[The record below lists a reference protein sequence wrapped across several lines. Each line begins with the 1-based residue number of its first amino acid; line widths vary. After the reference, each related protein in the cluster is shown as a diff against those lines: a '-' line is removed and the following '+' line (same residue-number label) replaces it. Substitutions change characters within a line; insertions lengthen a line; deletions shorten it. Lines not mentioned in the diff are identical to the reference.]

1 MQALLKQLLQHIV
14 RHGNLEVTMPDGVV
28 CAFGDG
34 TGPPAG
40 FSVRDTATSLHLV
53 IDPDLHFGEA
63 YMDGAVN
70 VTRGTI
76 HDVLRLLFENVETV
90 KSSLP
95 LDLPYAIRRR
105 IKHLQQANPVGKAR
119 ENVAHHYDLS
129 GALYDIF
136 LDEDRQ
142 YSCAYFE
149 AQGQTLETAQLAK
162 KRHLA
167 AKLMIEPGMRVLD
180 IGSGWGGLGLYL
192 AQVCGAQVT
201 GVTLSEE
208 QYRLSNERA
217 ARRGLG
223 DKARFLLKDY
233 RELDGEF
240 DRIVSVGMFE
250 HVGVRHYGEMFA
262 KVRALLHHDGIFVLH
277 SIGRANGPG
286 ATSAWIRKYIFPG
299 GYAPALSEVMP
310 QVEKSGLYTTDVEI
324 LRLHYARTLAE
335 WRKRFA
341 ARRDEVVAL
350 YDERFARMWEFY
362 LSSSELSFR
371 HLGLHN
377 FQLQATRHQQAL
389 PFTRDYI
396 AREETRLKR
405 LEQQRM
411 PARKRAPRRSPGE
424 SVHYPQLSKQ

>member
-14 RHGNLEVTMPDGVV
+14 RHGDLEVTMPDGSV
-28 CAFGDG
+28 CVFGDG
-34 TGPPAG
+34 SGTRVG
-40 FSVRDTATSLHLV
+40 FSVRDTATTLQLV
-53 IDPDLHFGEA
+53 LDPDLHFGEA
-63 YMDGAVN
+63 YMEGAVN

-76 HDVLRLLFENVETV
+76 HDVLRLLFENVENVTAPL
-90 KSSLP
+90 S

-119 ENVAHHYDLS
+119 QNVAHHYDLS

-149 AQGQTLETAQLAK
+149 GQGQTLESAQLAK

-167 AKLMIEPGMRVLD
+167 AKLMIEPGMKVLD

-192 AQVCGAQVT
+192 AQVTGAQVT

-217 ARRGLG
+217 ARRGLQ
-223 DKARFLLKDY
+223 DKVQFLLKDY

-250 HVGVRHYGEMFA
+250 HVGVRHYGEMFT
-262 KVRALLHHDGIFVLH
+262 KVRSLLQRDGIFLLH
-277 SIGRANGPG
+277 SIGRSNGPG

-310 QVEKSGLYTTDVEI
+310 EVEKAGLYTTDVEI

-371 HLGLHN
+371 HLGLNN
-377 FQLQATRHQQAL
+377 FQLQAARHQEAL

-396 AREETRLKR
+396 AREEERLKK
-405 LEQQRM
+405 LEQQRI
-411 PARKRAPRRSPGE
+411 PARKRAPRRAPGE

>member
-1 MQALLKQLLQHIV
+1 MQALFKQLLQHVV
-14 RHGNLEVTMPDGVV
+14 RHGNLEVTMPGGEV
-28 CAFGDG
+28 CSFGDG
-34 TGPPAG
+34 TGKRVG
-40 FSVRDTATSLHLV
+40 FSVADRATALQLV

-63 YMDGAVN
+63 YMDGALN
-70 VTRGTI
+70 VTHGTI
-76 HDVLRLLFENVETV
+76 HDVLRLLFENVETAQ
-90 KSSLP
+90 SSLS

-105 IKHLQQANPVGKAR
+105 IKRLQQANPVGKAR

-149 AQGQTLETAQLAK
+149 AHGQTLESAQLAK

-167 AKLMIEPGMRVLD
+167 AKLMIEPGMKVLD

-208 QYRLSNERA
+208 QYQVSNERV
-217 ARRGLG
+217 ARHGLEG
-223 DKARFLLKDY
+223 KVQFLLKDY

-262 KVRALLHHDGIFVLH
+262 KVRKLLKRDGVFLLH
-277 SIGRANGPG
+277 SIGRSNGPG
-286 ATSAWIRKYIFPG
+286 ATSAWIQKYIFPG
-299 GYAPALSEVMP
+299 GYAPALSEVLP
-310 QVEKSGLYTTDVEI
+310 EVEKAGLYTTDVEI

-341 ARRDEVVAL
+341 ARRDDVVAL

-371 HLGLHN
+371 HLGLNN
-377 FQLQATRHQQAL
+377 FQLQATRHQEAL

-396 AREETRLKR
+396 AREESRLKK
-405 LEQQRM
+405 LEQQRE
-411 PARKRAPRRSPGE
+411 RAPGRKPRRTPDE

>member
-1 MQALLKQLLQHIV
+1 MQALLKQLLQQIV
-14 RHGNLEVTMPDGVV
+14 DHGHLRVTMPDGQE
-28 CAFGDG
+28 CEFGDG
-34 TGPPAG
+34 TGQAAG
-40 FSVRDTATSLHLV
+40 FSVQDGATALQLV

-63 YMDGAVN
+63 YMNGTVN
-70 VTRGTI
+70 VTRGSI
-76 HDVLRLLFENVETV
+76 HDVLRLLFENLETAGSTISV
-90 KSSLP
+90 Q
-95 LDLPYAIRRR
+95 LPYSIRRK
-105 IKHLQQANPVGKAR
+105 IKRLQQANPIGKAR
-119 ENVAHHYDLS
+119 ENVAHHYDLP
-129 GALYDIF
+129 GALYDLF
-136 LDEDRQ
+136 LDRDRQ

-149 AQGQTLETAQLAK
+149 KQGQGLEAAQLAK

-167 AKLMIEPGMRVLD
+167 AKLMIEPGMNVLD

-192 AQVCGAQVT
+192 ARVCGAQVT

-217 ARRGLG
+217 EQAGLS
-223 DKARFLLKDY
+223 DRVQFLLKDY

-250 HVGVRHYGEMFA
+250 HVGVRHYAEMFT
-262 KVRALLHHDGIFVLH
+262 KVRELLHKDGIFVLH
-277 SIGRANGPG
+277 SIGRSNGPG

-299 GYAPALSEVMP
+299 GYAPALSEVLP
-310 QVEKSGLYTTDVEI
+310 EVEKASLYATDIEI

-341 ARRDEVVAL
+341 ERRDEAVAL

-371 HLGLHN
+371 HLGLNN
-377 FQLQATRHQQAL
+377 FQLQATRHQEVL

-396 AREETRLKR
+396 AREEERLR
-405 LEQQRM
+405 SLERRRM
-411 PARKRAPRRSPGE
+411 PGQGRKPGRTPGE

>member
-1 MQALLKQLLQHIV
+1 MQALLKQLLEHVV
-14 RHGNLEVTMPDGVV
+14 RHGDLEVTMPGGEV
-28 CAFGDG
+28 CTFGDG
-34 TGPPAG
+34 TGKRAG
-40 FSVRDTATSLHLV
+40 FSIADRATALQLV

-63 YMDGAVN
+63 YMNGALN
-70 VTRGTI
+70 VTHGTI
-76 HDVLRLLFENVETV
+76 HDVLRVLFENVETV
-90 KSSLP
+90 ESPLS

-119 ENVAHHYDLS
+119 ENVAHHYDLCS
-129 GALYDIF
+129 ALYDIF

-142 YSCAYFE
+142 YSCGYFE
-149 AQGQTLETAQLAK
+149 SQGQTLEAAQLAK

-167 AKLMIEPGMRVLD
+167 AKLMIEPGMKVLD

-192 AQVCGAQVT
+192 AEVCGAQVT

-208 QYRLSNERA
+208 QYQLSNERA
-217 ARRGLG
+217 ARSGVG
-223 DKARFLLKDY
+223 DRVEFLLRDY
-233 RELDGEF
+233 REVDGEF

-250 HVGVRHYGEMFA
+250 HVGVRHYSEMFN
-262 KVRALLHHDGIFVLH
+262 KVRELLNRNGIFVLH
-277 SIGRANGPG
+277 SIGRSNGPG

-310 QVEKSGLYTTDVEI
+310 EVEKAGLYATDIEI

-341 ARRDEVVAL
+341 ARRDEAVAL

-371 HLGLHN
+371 HLGLNN
-377 FQLQATRHQQAL
+377 FQLQAARHQEAL

-396 AREETRLKR
+396 AREETRLKK

-411 PARKRAPRRSPGE
+411 PARKRVPRRAPGE

>member
-14 RHGNLEVTMPDGVV
+14 RNGDLEVTMPDGAV
-28 CAFGDG
+28 CTFGDG
-34 TGPPAG
+34 AGARVG
-40 FSVRDTATSLHLV
+40 FSVRDTATTLQLV
-53 IDPDLHFGEA
+53 LDPDLHFGEA
-63 YMDGAVN
+63 YMDGALN

-90 KSSLP
+90 TAPLS

-129 GALYDIF
+129 GALYDMF

-149 AQGQTLETAQLAK
+149 AQGQTLDSAQLAK

-167 AKLMIEPGMRVLD
+167 AKLMVEPGMKVLD

-192 AQVCGAQVT
+192 AEVCGAQVT

-217 ARRGLG
+217 RERGLG
-223 DKARFLLKDY
+223 DKVQFLLKDY

-250 HVGVRHYGEMFA
+250 HVGVRHYGEMFS
-262 KVRALLHHDGIFVLH
+262 KVRELLHRDGIFLLH
-277 SIGRANGPG
+277 SIGRSNGPG

-310 QVEKSGLYTTDVEI
+310 EVEKAGLYTTDVEI

-341 ARRDEVVAL
+341 ARRDQVVAL

-371 HLGLHN
+371 HLGLNN

-396 AREETRLKR
+396 ARQEQQLKK
-405 LEQQRM
+405 LEQRRK
-411 PARKRAPRRSPGE
+411 PSRKRAPRHAPGE